1 MGGSWVPSSTT
12 GGAGGSLGFEAESH
26 TADADGV
33 TLTGIGGLGR
43 AHGATATE
51 TCLVAPMMAISK
63 SGRSKPVTAPSR

>member
-1 MGGSWVPSSTT
+1 MGRGSRHPPLVVLVDD
-12 GGAGGSLGFEAESH
+12 GGLEAESH
-26 TADADGV
+26 TADADGD
-33 TLTGIGGLGR
+33 TLTGTGGLGR